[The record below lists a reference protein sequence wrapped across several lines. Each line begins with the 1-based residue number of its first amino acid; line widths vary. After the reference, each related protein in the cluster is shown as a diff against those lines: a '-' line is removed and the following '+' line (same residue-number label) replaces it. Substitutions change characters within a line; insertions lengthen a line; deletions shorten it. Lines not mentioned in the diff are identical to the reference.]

1 MTDCS
6 LHCHCTIVNRHV
18 TCLDVDVSTDMQKQN
33 LSRATVFIASVPSLL
48 LAIHMWPR
56 HLCLDSGN
64 FTWASKHVTQKKNQ
78 VFQGAL
84 FLVGSVLSI
93 LLATDISRHVA
104 KAPMPPQQKLCLG
117 LKAHYTK
124 NQNHWSCASSSSS
137 SESMLIFSKTYS
149 ALNNK
154 LSCMNTL
161 MKSAIIQVDTTPF
174 CQWYESHVST

>member
-1 MTDCS
+1 MFGCWR
-6 LHCHCTIVNRHV
+6 LHWYAETESVQSYCFRCFSPLTL
-18 TCLDVDVSTDMQKQN
+18 TCYTYVAKALMPWQQK
-33 LSRATVFIASVPSLL
+33 L
-48 LAIHMWPR
+48 
-56 HLCLDSGN
+56 HLGLEARY
-64 FTWASKHVTQKKNQ
+64 TKNQ

-104 KAPMPPQQKLCLG
+104 KALMPPQQKLCLG
-117 LKAHYTK
+117 LEAHYTK
-124 NQNHWSCASSSSS
+124 NQNHWSCVSSSSS
-137 SESMLIFSKTYS
+137 FESMLIFSKTYS